1 MKLKFLFIGMLFLL
15 TLPATG
21 QNCSKYYSMEE
32 GTTFQ
37 ITNYDKND
45 RPVGVIDYV
54 VKESSG
60 DTALLAYEMHDEKGK
75 LIMSSEY
82 GIICKDD
89 GVAIDF
95 KSLMS
100 PGVLGQYQDMEV
112 DISGTDMILPNDL
125 SQGQQLPDAEVLM
138 NISMAPMN
146 MKMTV
151 KMQNRNVE
159 ANETITTPAGTF
171 DCVVVT
177 YDQET
182 KMGMKITGKA
192 KQWFAEDVGMVKS
205 ESYNKK
211 GKLIGSSVLTALNK

>member
-1 MKLKFLFIGMLFLL
+1 MKKLL
-15 TLPATG
+15 ALGLLLVIAIPLSA
-21 QNCSKYYSMEE
+21 QDCSKYYPFEE

-37 ITNYDKND
+37 ITNYDKKD
-45 RPVGVIDYV
+45 KPAGVIDYEII
-54 VKESSG
+54 ESSG
-60 DTALLAYEMHDEKGK
+60 DIALLAYEMHDDKGE

-82 GIICKDD
+82 GITCNED
-89 GVAIDF
+89 GISIDF

-100 PGVLGQYQDMEV
+100 PALFDQYKDMEV

-125 SQGQQLPDAEVLM
+125 SPGQQLPDAEVLM
-138 NISMAPMN
+138 NVSMAPIN

-151 KMQNRNVE
+151 KMLNRKVE

-171 DCVVVT
+171 DCVVIT
-177 YDQET
+177 YDHET
-182 KMGMKITGKA
+182 KMGMKISGKA

-211 GKLIGSSVLTALNK
+211 GKLIGSSVLTAFSS